1 MRGISR
7 IRSLHRQR
15 YLRSSRAPA
24 DSARCSG
31 FMTEQHNSKHM
42 KIGTGGDGHTY
53 SRFHD
58 AIDMA
63 LLKPTPT
70 YIPRWSRLCFS
81 KMSTGSKTNEQNHE
95 ECHRRAILLRYPS
108 TAQSAFDRLPP
119 SASFCPKTPR
129 PSALR
134 ISPQSLDS
142 KPRTIYFRT
151 ISSKAEI
158 RHPILFAIRSLST
171 STSAI

>member
-7 IRSLHRQR
+7 IRSLRRQG
-15 YLRSSRAPA
+15 YLRSSRAPL

-31 FMTEQHNSKHM
+31 FTTEQHNSKHM
-42 KIGTGGDGHTY
+42 KIGAGGDGHTY

-70 YIPRWSRLCFS
+70 YIPRWSRLRFS
-81 KMSTGSKTNEQNHE
+81 KMSTGSRTNEQNHE